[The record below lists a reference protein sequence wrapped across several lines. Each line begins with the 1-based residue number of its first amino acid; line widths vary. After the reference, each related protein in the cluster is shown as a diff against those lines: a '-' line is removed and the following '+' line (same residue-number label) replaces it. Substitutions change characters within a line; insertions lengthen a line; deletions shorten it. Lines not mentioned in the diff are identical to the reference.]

1 MWDKVGP
8 KNWRRPLLLRPD
20 NFTPPARTPWGG
32 RRIAGTL
39 KVDADLKPSGPVGE
53 AWELSVEPDF
63 PSRLVE
69 GPTLD
74 EVLRA
79 DPALLG
85 VEAALGSTALLVKL
99 VDAADDLSVQ
109 IHPTDGDPHLA
120 SDESG
125 KPELWYII
133 AADPAGGALAGERY
147 TTRAGLYLGFRDG
160 VSRQDIEVA
169 IDEEG
174 DVDALMSFVSVS
186 PGDVFLIE
194 PGTPHAIGRGV
205 LLLEP
210 QRVSPGKRG
219 ITYRYWDWNRRY
231 DTTGQLDPAGEPRE
245 LHRQRALDVTRW
257 QGLRG
262 NALVDRIR
270 HRAGP
275 APIDGSANLTVLV
288 SPGGP
293 LRSEVFS
300 LQRLAG
306 SGALEL
312 PARDRLRSLTVLDGR
327 LVLRDGESIL
337 ELARGQTAALPA
349 CLGPLQVHLD
359 GAHAMLC
366 GLT

>member
-1 MWDKVGP
+1 
-8 KNWRRPLLLRPD
+8 
-20 NFTPPARTPWGG
+20 
-32 RRIAGTL
+32 
-39 KVDADLKPSGPVGE
+39 
-53 AWELSVEPDF
+53 VEPDF
-63 PSRLVE
+63 PSRLVD

-120 SDESG
+120 ADESG

-133 AADPAGGALAGERY
+133 AADPG
-147 TTRAGLYLGFRDG
+147 GLYLGFRDG
-160 VSRQDIEVA
+160 VSRQDIEAA
-169 IDEEG
+169 IDEDG

-231 DTTGQLDPAGEPRE
+231 DTAGQLDPAGEPRE
-245 LHRQRALDVTRW
+245 LHRQRALDVTHW
-257 QGLRG
+257 EGLRG

-275 APIDGSANLTVLV
+275 APIDGSANLAVLV

-312 PARDRLRSLTVLDGR
+312 PASDRLRSLTVLDGR
-327 LVLRDGESIL
+327 VVLRDGESIL
-337 ELARGQTAALPA
+337 ELARGETAALPA

-366 GLT
+366 CLT

>member
-8 KNWRRPLLLRPD
+8 RNWRQPLLLRPD

-32 RRIAGTL
+32 NRIAGTL
-39 KVDADLKPSGPVGE
+39 KADAGLEVGGPVGE

-63 PSRLVE
+63 PSRLVD

-109 IHPTDGDPHLA
+109 IHPTDGDPHLGP
-120 SDESG
+120 DESG
-125 KPELWYII
+125 KPEAWYII
-133 AADPAGGALAGERY
+133 DVERGDGGALAGERCNS
-147 TTRAGLYLGFRDG
+147 GLYLGFRDG
-160 VSRQDIEVA
+160 VSRQDIEAAVD
-169 IDEEG
+169 DEGE
-174 DVDALMSFVSVS
+174 VDSLMSFVPVS

-231 DTTGQLDPAGEPRE
+231 DTAGQLDPAGEPRE
-245 LHRQRALDVTRW
+245 LHRQRALDVTDW
-257 QGLRG
+257 EGLRG
-262 NALVDRIR
+262 DALVDRIR

-275 APIDGSANLTVLV
+275 ARIDGSATLDVLV

-312 PARDRLRSLTVLDGR
+312 PASDRLRSLTVLDGR
-327 LVLRDGESIL
+327 LVLREGESTM

-349 CLGPLQVHLD
+349 CLGPLRVHLD
-359 GAHAMLC
+359 EAHAVLC

>member
-1 MWDKVGP
+1 LEV
-8 KNWRRPLLLRPD
+8 R
-20 NFTPPARTPWGG
+20 
-32 RRIAGTL
+32 
-39 KVDADLKPSGPVGE
+39 GPVGE

-63 PSRLVE
+63 LSRLHD

-85 VEAALGSTALLVKL
+85 VEAPLGSTALLVKL

-120 SDESG
+120 EDESG
-125 KPELWYII
+125 KPEAWYII
-133 AADPAGGALAGERY
+133 DVEPSPSR
-147 TTRAGLYLGFRDG
+147 GLYLGFQDG
-160 VSRQDIEVA
+160 VSRRDIEAA
-169 IDEEG
+169 IDAEG
-174 DVDALMSFVSVS
+174 AVDALMSFVPVS

-231 DTTGQLDPAGEPRE
+231 DPAGRLDPSGQPRE
-245 LHRQRALDVTRW
+245 LHRERALDVTRW
-257 QGLRG
+257 EGPRG
-262 NALVDRIR
+262 DALLERVRY
-270 HRAGP
+270 RAGP
-275 APIDGSANLTVLV
+275 APSGDPASLEVLV
-288 SPGGP
+288 GPDGP

-306 SGALEL
+306 SGDLEL
-312 PARDRLRSLTVLDGR
+312 HADDRLRSLTVLDGR
-327 LVLRDGESIL
+327 LTLRDGERVL
-337 ELARGQTAALPA
+337 ELARGRTAALPA
-349 CLGPLQVHLD
+349 CLGPLQVQLD

-366 GLT
+366 CLT